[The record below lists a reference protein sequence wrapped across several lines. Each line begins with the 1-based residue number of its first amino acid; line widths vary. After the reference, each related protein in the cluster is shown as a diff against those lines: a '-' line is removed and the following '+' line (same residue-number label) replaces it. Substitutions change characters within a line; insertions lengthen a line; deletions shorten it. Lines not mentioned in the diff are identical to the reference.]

1 MNNVR
6 VANLELSLAPT
17 PGAVM
22 QQVAVDTVVS
32 LAALKAATCAVKI
45 TVATAAIRVTF
56 DGVTAPVG
64 TTTGH
69 YYAANTSDVWSKQMA
84 AAAIMIKDGGSA
96 GAVSA
101 TELTMA

>member
-6 VANLELSLAPT
+6 VSNQDNALIPT
-17 PGAVM
+17 YGATM
-22 QQVAVDTVVS
+22 QQVAVDGAVQ
-32 LAALKAATCAVKI
+32 LGALKTETTVVKI

-56 DGVTAPVG
+56 DGTTPVG
-64 TTTGH
+64 GTTGH
-69 YYAANTSDVWSKQMA
+69 YYAANASDIWSKTMA
-84 AAAIMIKDGGSA
+84 AAAKMIKDGGSA